1 MNTLTFDKLE
11 YPELTQ
17 LLAENCVSDAA
28 KEKAQRLKLFKN
40 KRTIE
45 AKLTETS
52 EARKILDSG
61 QNLPLFGISKMK
73 QTLIKLEKSF
83 EMTPA
88 ELMGIA
94 DFLRSTRRIKQ
105 FLEKNSGISP
115 MLARFAESIQSFME
129 IEEAISQAIRNG
141 EVDNAASATLR
152 KTRKLLEEN
161 QAKTTER
168 LDKFMKNPENKS
180 YIQEFFVT
188 RKNDHDTIPIKASFQ
203 KFVRGTVIE
212 VSSKGTTV
220 FIEPETIAKLSAIRA
235 NLKAE
240 EQAEIYQILAA
251 LSGAVLAEL
260 DGIKHNL
267 EVITEFDFIFAK
279 GKLSRQMEAT
289 RPSVNEKGEIKLKQA
304 KHPFL
309 AMKLAVPLDFSIG
322 ENYRGLIITGPNAGG
337 KTVVLKTVGL
347 LTLMM
352 MAGLHVPAAENSEL
366 AVFER
371 VFADIGDNQS
381 LENALSTFSS
391 HMQNAGEILA
401 QVNEKTLVLFDEIG
415 SGTEPNEGAA
425 LAIAILEE
433 CYRRGGITLAS
444 THYEAIKRY
453 GGKHP
458 DFINARMAFDSETL
472 APKYQLIIGESGES
486 NALYIAEKMNI
497 DRKILQKAQ
506 HYMNTED
513 YALEKRDFKP
523 KNTAHPVEQ
532 IHQPSLE
539 KGDRVEL
546 LETGEIGLV
555 FSHERGEVIVYV
567 EGKKREVLARRLKL
581 LASRVELYPADY
593 DLNQLFTSFEER
605 KEQHDFARGS
615 KKALRR
621 VQKEIKQSREEK

>member
-11 YPELTQ
+11 YPQLTRE
-17 LLAENCVSDAA
+17 LAENCVSDAA
-28 KEKAQRLKLFKN
+28 KEKARGLTPYKN

-45 AKLTETS
+45 AKLEETS

-61 QNLPLFGISKMK
+61 QNLPLFGVSKMK
-73 QTLIKLEKSF
+73 QTLTKLEKSF
-83 EMTPA
+83 EMTPV
-88 ELMGIA
+88 ELMEIA

-105 FLEKNSGISP
+105 FLEKNRGIAP
-115 MLARFAESIQSFME
+115 MLAEFAQSIQSFIE
-129 IEEAISQAIRNG
+129 IEDAISQAIRNG
-141 EVDNAASATLR
+141 EVDNAASSNLR

-161 QAKTTER
+161 QAKTAER
-168 LDKFMKNPENKS
+168 LDKFMKNPENKA

-188 RKNDHDTIPIKASFQ
+188 RKNDRDTIPIKASFQ

-212 VSSKGTTV
+212 VSNKGTTV
-220 FIEPETIAKLSAIRA
+220 FIEPETIAKLSAIRV

-251 LSGAVLAEL
+251 LSGAVLAEM

-267 EVITEFDFIFAK
+267 EVLTEFDFIFAK

-289 RPSVNEKGEIKLKQA
+289 RPFVNERGQIKLKQV

-309 AMKLAVPLDFSIG
+309 AMKAAVPLDFSIG
-322 ENYRGLIITGPNAGG
+322 EDYRGLIITGPNAGG

-352 MAGLHVPAAENSEL
+352 MAGLHVPAAEHSEL
-366 AVFER
+366 AIFER

-391 HMQNAGEILA
+391 HMQNAGQILA

-433 CYRRGGITLAS
+433 CYRRGGITVAS

-453 GGKHP
+453 GGAHP
-458 DFINARMAFDSETL
+458 DFINARMAFDAETL
-472 APKYQLIIGESGES
+472 APKYRLIIGESGES

-497 DRKILQKAQ
+497 DRKVLQKAQ
-506 HYMNTED
+506 YYMEESD
-513 YALEKRDFKP
+513 YALEKLSFQS
-523 KNTAHPVEQ
+523 KNASHEAKETS
-532 IHQPSLE
+532 QPLFE
-539 KGDRVEL
+539 KGDRVRL
-546 LETGEIGLV
+546 LETDETGLV
-555 FSHERGEVIVYV
+555 FSSDQGEVIVYV
-567 EGKKREVLARRLKL
+567 DGEKRKILPRRLSL
-581 LASRVELYPADY
+581 LASRAELYPVDY
-593 DLNQLFTSFEER
+593 DLNQLFTSFQER

-621 VQKEIKQSREEK
+621 VQKEIKKSLDSE

>member
-28 KEKAQRLKLFKN
+28 KEKAQQLKPFKN

-152 KTRKLLEEN
+152 KTRKLLEDN

-289 RPSVNEKGEIKLKQA
+289 SPSVNERGEIKLKQA

-401 QVNEKTLVLFDEIG
+401 RVNEKTLVLFDEIG

-433 CYRRGGITLAS
+433 CYRRGG
-444 THYEAIKRY
+444 
-453 GGKHP
+453 
-458 DFINARMAFDSETL
+458 
-472 APKYQLIIGESGES
+472 
-486 NALYIAEKMNI
+486 
-497 DRKILQKAQ
+497 
-506 HYMNTED
+506 
-513 YALEKRDFKP
+513 
-523 KNTAHPVEQ
+523 
-532 IHQPSLE
+532 
-539 KGDRVEL
+539 
-546 LETGEIGLV
+546 
-555 FSHERGEVIVYV
+555 
-567 EGKKREVLARRLKL
+567 
-581 LASRVELYPADY
+581 
-593 DLNQLFTSFEER
+593 
-605 KEQHDFARGS
+605 
-615 KKALRR
+615 
-621 VQKEIKQSREEK
+621 